1 MSIDSLPVADRLAL
15 LPGGERLLAEHAA
28 ELPQKNDLC
37 GAFWGC
43 LALRATGWSA
53 TPDGDVLDQDA
64 VGIRAGSVLPAHPE
78 EEPLPPGEAG
88 RSDYRLDFPLI
99 EDTTRSGTSMQ
110 GAIRAVGAI
119 SEGGLEAVPVS
130 GPFATDDV
138 RALLAA
144 VREVGAPCAVVLNV
158 GTRYLWGAHPD
169 ATAVEAYLATGDD
182 AVGPDADWDV
192 GHFVGC
198 AGTVEGDRGT
208 LVLIADTYPTLGPG
222 GLHLQPVERVAHA
235 LRRPDIP
242 GDGGVIVYIGTAA
255 AADLRARLEAA
266 GLRLGLWDNGSPDDS
281 DAA

>member
-1 MSIDSLPVADRLAL
+1 MSTDALPAADRLEL
-15 LPGGERLLAEHAA
+15 LPGGDRLLAEHAT

-43 LALRATGWSA
+43 LALRATGWAA

-88 RSDYRLDFPLI
+88 RTDYRLDFPLI

-110 GAIRAVGAI
+110 GAIRAVAAI
-119 SEGGLEAVPVS
+119 SQGGLEAVPVS

-169 ATAVEAYLATGDD
+169 AAAVEAYLAGGDD
-182 AVGPDADWDV
+182 TVGPAADWDV

-198 AGTVEGDRGT
+198 VGTVDGDRGT

-222 GLHLQPVERVAHA
+222 GLHLQPIERVAHA

-242 GDGGVIVYIGTAA
+242 GDGGVIVYIGADAA
-255 AADLRARLEAA
+255 PDLRARLEAA
-266 GLRLGLWDNGSPDDS
+266 GLRLGLWDNGSPDLS
-281 DAA
+281 DAP

>member
-1 MSIDSLPVADRLAL
+1 MSIDVLPVADRLAL

-78 EEPLPPGEAG
+78 EEPLPPGEVG
-88 RSDYRLDFPLI
+88 RTDYRLEFPLI
-99 EDTTRSGTSMQ
+99 EDTTRSGTSTQ

-119 SEGGLEAVPVS
+119 SEGGREAVPVA
-130 GPFATDDV
+130 GPFATDDL

-158 GTRYLWGAHPD
+158 GTRYLWGAHTD
-169 ATAVEAYLATGDD
+169 AAAVEAYLATGDD
-182 AVGPDADWDV
+182 AVGPPADWDV

-198 AGTVEGDRGT
+198 AGTVAGDRGT

-222 GLHLQPVERVAHA
+222 GLHLQPIERVAHA

-255 AADLRARLEAA
+255 VPALREHLEAA
-266 GLRLGLWDNGSPDDS
+266 GLQLGLWDNGSPDGA

>member
-1 MSIDSLPVADRLAL
+1 MSIDALPAADRLAL

-43 LALRATGWSA
+43 LALRATGWSS

-78 EEPLPPGEAG
+78 EEPLPPGEMG
-88 RSDYRLDFPLI
+88 RTDYRLAFPLI
-99 EDTTRSGTSMQ
+99 EDTTRSGTSIQ
-110 GAIRAVGAI
+110 GAIRAVDAI
-119 SEGGLEAVPVS
+119 SEGGLEAVSVS
-130 GPFATDDV
+130 GPFATDDL

-144 VREVGAPCAVVLNV
+144 VREVGAPCVVVLNV

-169 ATAVEAYLATGDD
+169 ADAVEAYLATGDD
-182 AVGPDADWDV
+182 AVGRPADWDV

-198 AGTVEGDRGT
+198 AGTVDGDRGT
-208 LVLIADTYPTLGPG
+208 LVLIADTYPTLGPS
-222 GLHLQPVERVAHA
+222 GLHLQPIERVAHA

-242 GDGGVIVYIGTAA
+242 GDGGVIVYIGSAA
-255 AADLRARLEAA
+255 ASDLRVRLEAA
-266 GLRLGLWDNGSPDDS
+266 GLRLGLWDNGSPDLA
-281 DAA
+281 DAP

>member
-1 MSIDSLPVADRLAL
+1 MPTLPLPAADRIAL
-15 LPGGERLLAEHAA
+15 FPGGERLLAEHAA

-43 LALRATGWSA
+43 LALRATGWTA

-88 RSDYRLDFPLI
+88 RTDYRLDFPLI

-110 GAIRAVGAI
+110 GAIRAVDEI
-119 SEGGLEAVPVS
+119 SEGGLDAVAVN
-130 GPFATDDV
+130 GPFAADDV
-138 RALLAA
+138 RALFAA
-144 VREVGAPCAVVLNV
+144 VREVAAPCAVVLNV
-158 GTRYLWGAHPD
+158 GTRYLWGARPD
-169 ATAVEAYLATGDD
+169 SAAVEAYLATGDD
-182 AVGPDADWDV
+182 AVGPAADWDV
-192 GHFVGC
+192 GHFVG
-198 AGTVEGDRGT
+198 ATGTIEGDRGT

-222 GLHLQPVERVAHA
+222 GLHLQPIERVAHA

-242 GDGGVIVYIGTAA
+242 GDGGVLVYIGRDAA
-255 AADLRARLEAA
+255 DDLRAHLEAA
-266 GLRLGLWDNGSPDDS
+266 GLRLGLWDNGSPDGA

>member
-1 MSIDSLPVADRLAL
+1 MSAIPLPAADRLAL

-43 LALRATGWSA
+43 LALRATGWTT

-88 RSDYRLDFPLI
+88 RTDYRLDFPLI

-110 GAIRAVGAI
+110 GAIRAVDAI
-119 SEGGLEAVPVS
+119 SEGGLEAVAVN
-130 GPFATDDV
+130 GPFTADDV

-169 ATAVEAYLATGDD
+169 AEAVEAYLASGDD
-182 AVGPDADWDV
+182 AVGPAADWDV
-192 GHFVGC
+192 GHFVGA
-198 AGTVEGDRGT
+198 AGTIEGEQGT

-222 GLHLQPVERVAHA
+222 GLHLQPIERVAHA
-235 LRRPDIP
+235 LRRPDIS
-242 GDGGVIVYIGTAA
+242 GDGGVLVYIGRDAA
-255 AADLRARLEAA
+255 AALRARLEAA
-266 GLRLGLWDNGSPDDS
+266 GLRLGLWDNGSPDGA
-281 DAA
+281 DAP